1 MSQWRHQSHTAK
13 SSQTFLTVTRTEK
26 FTVFSKRKKTKGSG
40 NAEEDKIK
48 EVPDFDDE
56 DFGPLTEKVEK
67 IQEKRT

>member
-1 MSQWRHQSHTAK
+1 MTCTA
-13 SSQTFLTVTRTEK
+13 K